1 MNRKIVSGILVLII
15 TGTLNA
21 QTFLDI
27 YQKSIPDNPIIKYP
41 FLREA
46 DVFWSKR
53 VYRMIDLREK
63 MNQPLYYPTEPT
75 ADGRQSLVMVILK
88 AIQNGT
94 INAYL
99 GDSEAQVGDSAIIST
114 TYADIQA
121 KMGAGM
127 VTIKKTDINTG
138 LEKDTLIQES
148 PKPDLIK
155 QLMVY
160 EEWFFDKKH
169 SKLDVRI
176 IGICPIYVAPDAA
189 TGRMLRVRLFWV
201 RYDDVRDL
209 LSKNEVFSP
218 SNDAQRLSFDD
229 LFMQRKFSSY
239 IFAESNVFNDRP
251 INLYTIGKDAMFESE
266 RVKKEMADFEHDL
279 WEY

>member
-229 LFMQRKFSSY
+229 LFMQRRFSSY

>member
-1 MNRKIVSGILVLII
+1 MNRKILTGVLVLII

-21 QTFLDI
+21 QTFVDI

-41 FLREA
+41 YLREA

-53 VYRMIDLREK
+53 VYRIIDLREK
-63 MNQPLYYPTEPT
+63 MNQSLYYPTEPT
-75 ADGRQSLVMVILK
+75 ADGRQSLVLVILK

-138 LEKDTLIQES
+138 LEKDTLIQEP

-160 EEWFFDKKH
+160 EEWYFDKKH

-176 IGICPIYVAPDAA
+176 IGICPIYVAPDVA
-189 TGRMLRVRLFWV
+189 TGRLLRVRLFWV

-209 LSKNEVFSP
+209 LSKNEVFNP
-218 SNDAQRLSFDD
+218 SNDAQRLSYDD
-229 LFMQRKFSSY
+229 LFIQRRFSSY
-239 IFAESNVFNDRP
+239 IFAESNVFNDRA

>member
-15 TGTLNA
+15 TGTLHA